1 MYQRFTNATLVLM
14 FIIIA
19 ISIMT
24 QMQRNETAK
33 TYFETTN
40 ELIDINKNTNTY
52 QLINGPIYF
61 EDNISK
67 SQIEREF
74 QHLCIGN
81 CSDRL
86 RIQKSGGDSVELDD
100 YQNLYSNYIDITKE
114 QNNFSVATT
123 RFTELFFNNTT
134 LLSKK
139 ASKEFP
145 ELEYLTQYILAD
157 CALKSNAPALN
168 NFGVK
173 KMGELILNSKSDVL
187 LKELAWSTLK
197 ESPLLKN
204 DKLLLSKLAVV
215 VKN

>member
-40 ELIDINKNTNTY
+40 ELIDLNKKTNTY

-67 SQIEREF
+67 SQIEDEF
-74 QHLCIGN
+74 EHLCVGN
-81 CSDRL
+81 CSNRL
-86 RIQKSGGDSVELDD
+86 RIQKEGGDNVKLDD
-100 YQNLYSNYIDITKE
+100 YQNLFSKYIDITKE
-114 QNNFSVATT
+114 QNNFSIATT
-123 RFTELFFNNTT
+123 RYTELFFKNTR

-139 ASKEFP
+139 ASEDYP